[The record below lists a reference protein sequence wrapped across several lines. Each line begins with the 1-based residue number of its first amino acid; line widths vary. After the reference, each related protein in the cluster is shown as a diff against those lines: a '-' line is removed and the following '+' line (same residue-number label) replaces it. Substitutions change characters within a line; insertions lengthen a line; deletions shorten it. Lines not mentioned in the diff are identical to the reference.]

1 MLILA
6 SNASDRPVYLPDGSF
21 VMAGDFRPC
30 DCCGESQFEVVSVSR
45 LVKVEGR
52 ESWSDL
58 RVSVQCWACVS
69 VQCWACFDPSR
80 LPSWERGRVRR
91 VYLVAIDMVSGA
103 VAFLEEAK
111 G

>member
-6 SNASDRPVYLPDGSF
+6 SPASDRPVYLPDGSF

-45 LVKVEGR
+45 LVKAEGR
-52 ESWSDL
+52 ESWSDW
-58 RVSVQCWACVS
+58 RVS

-91 VYLVAIDMVSGA
+91 VYLGAIDMVSGA